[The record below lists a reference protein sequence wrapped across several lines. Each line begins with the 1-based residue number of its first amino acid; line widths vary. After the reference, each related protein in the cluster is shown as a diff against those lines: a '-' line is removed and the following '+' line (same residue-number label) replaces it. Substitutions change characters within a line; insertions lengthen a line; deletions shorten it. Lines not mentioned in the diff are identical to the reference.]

1 MKHASKA
8 WFLWWACYTLNATDP
23 NFEEYTS
30 EIIDLYGIATC
41 IMRWLGL
48 RVDIF
53 NALSWDKIIEIAF
66 FFALHI
72 KRNGGKFKFWK
83 NYLDYFWSINNYEFG
98 HVWKVRLRA
107 FSSKYF
113 NSLKTFCLAFPKY
126 KRWDYKKRS
135 KSPDTK
141 FFSVS
146 QIKAKRLISSKY
158 FYILMFPKPFSI
170 C

>member
-1 MKHASKA
+1 M
-8 WFLWWACYTLNATDP
+8 ACYTLNATDP

-72 KRNGGKFKFWK
+72 KRDGGKFKFWK
-83 NYLDYFWSINNYEFG
+83 NYLDHFWLINNYKFG

-113 NSLKTFCLAFPKY
+113 NSLKTVCLAFPKY
-126 KRWDYKKRS
+126 KRWEYKKGQKVR
-135 KSPDTK
+135 TLN
-141 FFSVS
+141 FS
-146 QIKAKRLISSKY
+146 AFRRLRPNGLLSSEY
-158 FYILMFPKPFSI
+158 FYILMFPKPFSMI